1 LTLAGRRNIWADM
14 TSYHTRIETKLRE
27 RFQPTFLEVL
37 DESSRHAGHSGWKEG
52 GETHFRVRIGAQA
65 LVGLSRVAQHRA
77 INEALSDELG
87 ERVHALA
94 IEVVRPT

>member
-1 LTLAGRRNIWADM
+1 MTLPVRRNIWAAM

-27 RFQPTFLEVL
+27 RFQPTFLDVV
-37 DESSRHAGHSGWKEG
+37 DESSLHAGHSGWKEG
-52 GETHFRVRIGAQA
+52 GETHFRVRISAPA
-65 LVGLSRVAQHRA
+65 LAGLSRVAQHRA
-77 INEALSDELG
+77 INEALADELA